1 MSKAIQITV
10 YIHFLFFLF
19 LGSTQVLGQG
29 GWEQLFNGHI
39 HHACQNDLSSIYIN
53 ACVALPP
60 TTTCEQFYRLDPGTG
75 NIINGFTIDSS
86 SSPLES
92 ALHPIPGG
100 GYYLTDIIHNTTL
113 FCRRLSRLDATFN
126 TVWDTLITCG
136 PNAIIDFNQ
145 LEIAP
150 NKSLLYLH
158 QDGQIERLDSL
169 GTVRSSYTAVS
180 GEYYKHVAILND
192 SQFVAVT
199 NSHIDFYTNDIISW
213 STTKSITSSSN
224 NFERAYFYNNHL
236 IVLEK
241 SDNIFRISEHD
252 LATGSRNWIK
262 DYPQLTNLTFHHFIQ
277 STDGTAAFLL
287 NDLLI
292 KFNPIFE
299 IEWIHDL
306 GASTQLNTSVF
317 FPWKGVI
324 PTTDNGFLVY
334 GDSHT
339 STNNTIE
346 VVKIDGDG
354 DIYSS
359 TIKGYLFLDDNNDC
373 TLNNGEDTLGFNWIV
388 EVQNPTGINYGT
400 VDANG
405 YFEVAVPATTNTIR
419 VVSPN
424 NYWGVCPSQ
433 TVTVNLDEEI
443 DINMGVTKLI
453 DAPLLSVNMS
463 TPMLRR
469 CFQNT
474 YTIEYCN
481 NGTQTATDID
491 IEVIFDEDLIVDA
504 TTLGWTYHQDSLYLF
519 ELDSIEVGACGSF
532 QVYVTVD
539 CDSAVLGEIHCSSV
553 HIYPDTIFNAGNSLA
568 WDGSDLQVTG
578 TCVGDSIVFNIENVG
593 LGNMGAPLQ
602 YIVIEDEIM
611 MRTDSF
617 QLDTNEVITIT
628 IAANASSYR
637 LETPQSDF
645 HPYRSLASA
654 SVQGCNTT
662 DVTNFVLQFPLDEEA
677 PFYDMDCMENIGS
690 YDPNDKTGFPYGLG
704 TNHLIDPNTS
714 LDYHIR
720 FQNTGTDTAINIVI
734 IDTISNDFELSTF
747 TVLGASDP
755 YTWRIYGQG
764 ILEITFNQIML
775 PDSNINEPESHGYF
789 RFNIRHK
796 VGLPLGTEL
805 NNTADIYFDFNEPIR
820 TNTTSHII
828 QKNFLLDRTQAGGLY
843 LNIAKNQIIFYP
855 NPMTGLANI
864 QVLDKDVDQYIF
876 QVFDA
881 QGRLLHTAKY
891 QENQFSFSRNELA
904 KGLYFY
910 RVIGDNKLL
919 GSGKFSITD

>member
-10 YIHFLFFLF
+10 YLHFIILLF
-19 LGSTQVLGQG
+19 LGSTQVSGQG
-29 GWEQLFNGHI
+29 GWQQLFNGHI
-39 HHACQNDLSSIYIN
+39 DHACQNDLSSIYIN
-53 ACVALPP
+53 ACMPSNAQCSQ
-60 TTTCEQFYRLDPGTG
+60 TYRLDPSTG
-75 NIINGFTIDSS
+75 NVITNFVVDSTVYS
-86 SSPLES
+86 NSLY
-92 ALHPIPGG
+92 PIAGG
-100 GYYLTDIIHNTTL
+100 GYYMTGIIDDPLNMGTITPKIL
-113 FCRRLSRLDATFN
+113 RLDASFN
-126 TVWDTLITCG
+126 IVWDTTLSQGASPRQI
-136 PNAIIDFNQ
+136 A
-145 LEIAP
+145 IAP
-150 NKSLLYLH
+150 DESFLYLN
-158 QDGQIERLDSL
+158 SL
-169 GTVRSSYTAVS
+169 GQLSKIDSSGNLLWTEDNRAYTQLS
-180 GEYYKHVAILND
+180 MISNT
-192 SQFVAVT
+192 QFVAVRG
-199 NSHIDFYTNDIISW
+199 SSVDLYTNNTMTW
-213 STTKSITSSSN
+213 SINKSINTSSN
-224 NFERAYFYNNHL
+224 AIVGAYYDGNAL
-236 IVLEK
+236 IVLEVGN
-241 SDNIFRISEHD
+241 NIFRISEHD
-252 LATGSRNWIK
+252 LSTGSRNWIK
-262 DYPQLTNLTFHHFIQ
+262 DFPYLTNFSFRRFIK
-277 STDGTAAFLL
+277 STDGTPAFLF
-287 NDLLI
+287 NDVLI
-292 KFNPIFE
+292 KFNTLFE
-299 IEWIHDL
+299 VEWIHDL
-306 GASTQLNTSVF
+306 GATMQLNTSVLF
-317 FPWKGVI
+317 TWEGVV
-324 PTTDNGFLVY
+324 PTIDNGFLVY

-339 STNNTIE
+339 ATTNTMA

-373 TLNNGEDTLGFNWIV
+373 TLNNGEDTLGFNWVV

-400 VDANG
+400 VDING
-405 YFEVAVPATTNTIR
+405 YFEVSVPSTTNTIR
-419 VVSPN
+419 VVNPN
-424 NYWGVCPSQ
+424 NYWAVCPSQ
-433 TVTVNLDEEI
+433 TVTINPDEEI

-474 YTIEYCN
+474 YTVEYCN
-481 NGTQTATDID
+481 NGTQTATNVD
-491 IEVIFDEDLIVDA
+491 IEVIFDEDLIVDTA
-504 TTLGWTYHQDSLYLF
+504 TLGWTYNQDSLYLF
-519 ELDSIEVGACGSF
+519 EIDSIEVGECGSF
-532 QVYVTVD
+532 QVFVTVD
-539 CDSAVLGEIHCSSV
+539 CDSAVLGEVHCSSV
-553 HIYPDTIFNAGNSLA
+553 HIYPDTVVGTAGSLA
-568 WDGSDLQVTG
+568 WDGSDLEVTG
-578 TCVGDSIVFNIENVG
+578 TCLGDSIQFNIQNKG
-593 LGNMGAPLQ
+593 SGNMSAPLQ

-617 QLDTNEVITIT
+617 QLDTNEVISIT
-628 IAANASSYR
+628 VAANASSYR
-637 LETPQSDF
+637 LEAPQSNF

-690 YDPNDKTGFPYGLG
+690 YDPNDKTGFPYGVG
-704 TNHLIDPNTS
+704 PSHLIEPNTS

-734 IDTISNDFELSTF
+734 LDTISNDFDLSTF

-775 PDSNINEPESHGYF
+775 PDSNINESESHGYF

-828 QKNFLLDRTQAGGLY
+828 QRNFLLDRTQAGGLY
-843 LNIAKNQIIFYP
+843 LNMAKNQIVFYP
-855 NPMTGLANI
+855 NPMTVLANI
-864 QVLDKDVDQYIF
+864 QVLDKDADQYIF

-891 QENQFSFSRNELA
+891 QENQFSFSRDQLA
-904 KGLYFY
+904 QGLYFY
-910 RVIGDNKLL
+910 RVIGDNELL